1 MREITVNWNS
11 ESSMSLEATAPSGH
25 TVQLN
30 APPEHGGDGQ
40 GFSPKTLL
48 LVALGGCTGMD
59 VLSILRKMRQDVTSY
74 HLEIKGWE
82 HEEHP
87 KKFDRI
93 IVEHVIT
100 GRNLSPELVDKAI
113 KLSHEK
119 YCGVSASL
127 AGAVEIEMT
136 SRLIETPPLEVGE
149 IPLEAEDETIVKA
162 AWAEASKQEKNEQ

>member
-1 MREITVNWNS
+1 MREIKVSWTKAAPLQ
-11 ESSMSLEATAPSGH
+11 LEATAPSGH
-25 TVQLN
+25 QVVMDSGV
-30 APPEHGGDGQ
+30 EFGSKGE

-48 LVALGGCTGMD
+48 MVALGGCTGMD
-59 VLSILRKMRQDVTSY
+59 VLSMLKKMRQDVTGY

-93 IVEHVIT
+93 IVEHVIE
-100 GRNLSPELVDKAI
+100 GHNLNQAMVDKAV

-127 AGAVEIEMT
+127 AGSVEIEMT
-136 SRLIETPPLEVGE
+136 SRLVE
-149 IPLEAEDETIVKA
+149 IGLRTED
-162 AWAEASKQEKNEQ
+162 